1 MATDVP
7 DAYSLQSWQ
16 EAFQHPI
23 PTVRRVEEE
32 LRRDIASNKDK
43 LRSLVGMRYREL
55 LGTAQTIVEMNDE
68 IQEVETKL
76 SSIGRRCNP
85 RLIENKSNIAAVD
98 EGLYT
103 LPSTNSV
110 EILGIVNMSHIGV
123 DERAIA
129 AQLAL
134 LHSCTSA
141 GYRLFR
147 KHGSNLLIAK
157 LLVISRLLHK
167 TLSQSNRAPV
177 FLENLRTQLASLRR
191 SLLKRIG
198 RKLATPNYSIQE
210 IIEAMSAY
218 CLATSSSSTDV
229 LRQFHQVRLEA
240 IQAVLLREDP
250 SFANIEQSLK
260 LLIHTLKR
268 TSELL
273 SGSLSDALGKLT
285 IHPILDDPE
294 VRKLDGLAIDIFER
308 WVANDI
314 RNFTPWVKH
323 IDLSKSEAGQ
333 IIKDWSRKGFRALTD
348 GMRKNLERSQNLKEI
363 LLLRRNLLG
372 IWLPVQSS
380 TPCHSPLEILEGI
393 RGAVNN
399 QLVSI
404 LRAQAK
410 GLTLLGLEISSTIT
424 GWGEIEDGASSLSLW
439 DANVVFLDSSGGATT
454 FKREIIN
461 RTLGRDSKVLQISG
475 SYTTWLSGVEECK
488 DMIDDLKKIRWEDIV
503 EDDED
508 EDVLQNTVGILNQD
522 DPDLL
527 QKEYETT
534 LTKGFSALQT
544 CLHSAL
550 ANMSGSHRG
559 KQAAF
564 MLRVIRE
571 IRGQIPRGI
580 SAEDHLFADG
590 LVPKLHDILAV
601 EISSQILP
609 SIITRALGKR
619 HGAGC
624 AGRTLWEGNPP
635 LPIQPSPAAFK
646 LLQKLV
652 TTMEEQGPDLWNPS
666 AVGVLKN
673 KLHKMISSSI
683 SADLEKS
690 TDSAAS
696 DAQSPIHNEH
706 QPDNKTPNGD
716 SAPEV
721 TVAELP
727 REPTTPA
734 DVSSEVLRDR
744 KIQLVF
750 DVFYL
755 EEALSIRNFHHPK
768 AEDDLGSIVELV
780 RKDIDLDGDT
790 ELRTLESRAQ
800 KYWKQTQLLFGLLG

>member
-7 DAYSLQSWQ
+7 DAYSLKSWQ

-23 PTVRRVEEE
+23 PTVRRVEQE
-32 LRRDIASNKDK
+32 LRRDISSNKDK

-76 SSIGRRCNP
+76 SNIGRQCNP
-85 RLIENKSNIAAVD
+85 RLIEKKSNIATVD
-98 EGLYT
+98 EG
-103 LPSTNSV
+103 
-110 EILGIVNMSHIGV
+110 V
-123 DERAIA
+123 DDRAIA

-134 LHSCTSA
+134 LHSCTST

-177 FLENLRTQLASLRR
+177 FVENLRIRLASLRR
-191 SLLKRIG
+191 SLLKRIE
-198 RKLATPNYSIQE
+198 RKLAAPNYSTLE
-210 IIEAMSAY
+210 IIETMSAY
-218 CLATSSSSTDV
+218 CLATNSSSTDV
-229 LRQFHQVRLEA
+229 LRHFHQVRLEA
-240 IQAVLLREDP
+240 IQAILLREDP
-250 SFANIEQSLK
+250 TFANIEQSLK

-273 SGSLSDALGKLT
+273 SGSLSDALAKLT
-285 IHPILDDPE
+285 VHPILDDPE

-314 RNFTPWVKH
+314 RNFTPWVKN
-323 IDLSKSEAGQ
+323 INLPKLESGK
-333 IIKDWSRKGFRALTD
+333 IIKDWSREGFGALIG
-348 GMRKNLERSQNLKEI
+348 GMGKNLARSQNLKDL
-363 LLLRRNLLG
+363 LLLRRTLLD

-410 GLTLLGLEISSTIT
+410 GLTLLGLEISSSIT
-424 GWGEIEDGASSLSLW
+424 SWSDIEEAISVPSLW
-439 DANVVFLDSSGGATT
+439 DPDVAFLDSSGGATT

-475 SYTTWLSGVEECK
+475 SYAAWLSAVEECK
-488 DMIDDLKKIRWEDIV
+488 DMIDDLKKIKWEDIV

-508 EDVLQNTVGILNQD
+508 EDVLQNTVGVLNQD

-527 QKEYETT
+527 QKEYQTT
-534 LTKGFSALQT
+534 LIKGFSALQT

-571 IRGQIPRGI
+571 IRGHIPRALSVG
-580 SAEDHLFADG
+580 DHLFADD

-601 EISSQILP
+601 EISSQLLP
-609 SIITRALGKR
+609 SIITRALGNR
-619 HGAGC
+619 RGAGC
-624 AGRTLWEGNPP
+624 AGRTLWEGDPP

-652 TTMEEQGPDLWNPS
+652 TTMEQQGPDLWNLS

-673 KLHKMISSSI
+673 KLRKMVSSTV

-690 TDSAAS
+690 TYGATS
-696 DAQSPIHNEH
+696 DAKTPLQDEH
-706 QPDNKTPNGD
+706 QPGNETPNGD
-716 SAPEV
+716 SAPEA
-721 TVAELP
+721 TMAELP
-727 REPTTPA
+727 QEPPIPA
-734 DVSSEVLRDR
+734 KVSSEVLRDR

-755 EEALSIRNFHHPK
+755 DEALSMRN
-768 AEDDLGSIVELV
+768 ARQSQVEGDLGSIVELV
-780 RKDIDLDGDT
+780 RNDVDLDGDT
-790 ELRTLESRAQ
+790 ALGTIKSRAQ
-800 KYWKQTQLLFGLLG
+800 EYWKQTQLLFGLLS

>member
-23 PTVRRVEEE
+23 PTVRRVEQE
-32 LRRDIASNKDK
+32 LRRDMASNKDK

-76 SSIGRRCNP
+76 SNIGRRCNP
-85 RLIENKSNIAAVD
+85 RLIEKKSNVAAVD
-98 EGLYT
+98 EGSYT
-103 LPSTNSV
+103 LPSTDSV
-110 EILGIVNMSHIGV
+110 EILGIVNTSFIGV

-134 LHSCTSA
+134 LHSCTST

-191 SLLKRIG
+191 SLLKRIE
-198 RKLATPNYSIQE
+198 RKLAAPNYSTLD
-210 IIEAMSAY
+210 IIDTMSAY
-218 CLATSSSSTDV
+218 CLVTNSSSTDV
-229 LRQFHQVRLEA
+229 LRHFHQVRLEA
-240 IQAVLLREDP
+240 IQAILLRDDP
-250 SFANIEQSLK
+250 SFANIQQSLQ
-260 LLIHTLKR
+260 LFIHTLKR

-323 IDLSKSEAGQ
+323 INLSKLEAGK
-333 IIKDWSRKGFRALTD
+333 IIKDWSREGFEALT
-348 GMRKNLERSQNLKEI
+348 GGTRKNLERSQNLKEL
-363 LLLRRNLLG
+363 LLLRRNLLD

-380 TPCHSPLEILEGI
+380 TPCHSPVEILEGI

-424 GWGEIEDGASSLSLW
+424 GWSEIEEGTSAPSLW
-439 DANVVFLDSSGGATT
+439 DLDVAFLDSSGGATA

-461 RTLGRDSKVLQISG
+461 RTLGKASKVLQISR

-488 DMIDDLKKIRWEDIV
+488 DMIDELKKIRWEDIV

-508 EDVLQNTVGILNQD
+508 EDVLQNTLGVLNQD

-559 KQAAF
+559 RQAAF

-571 IRGQIPRGI
+571 IRGHIPRGL
-580 SAEDHLFADG
+580 SAEDHLFADE

-601 EISSQILP
+601 EISCQLLP
-609 SIITRALGKR
+609 SILTRALGKR
-619 HGAGC
+619 RGAGC

-646 LLQKLV
+646 LLQKLA
-652 TTMEEQGPDLWNPS
+652 TAMEQQGSDLWNPS

-683 SADLEKS
+683 SADLENS
-690 TDSAAS
+690 THGATS
-696 DAQSPIHNEH
+696 DARSPIHNEH
-706 QPDNKTPNGD
+706 QPGNKTPNGD
-716 SAPEV
+716 GAPEA

-727 REPTTPA
+727 QEPTTTA
-734 DVSSEVLRDR
+734 DASSEVLRDR

-750 DVFYL
+750 DVFYMN
-755 EEALSIRNFHHPK
+755 EALCMRNARPPQ
-768 AEDDLGSIVELV
+768 AEDDVRSIVELV
-780 RKDIDLDGDT
+780 RKDIGLDGDT
-790 ELRTLESRAQ
+790 ELGTLKSRAQ
-800 KYWKQTQLLFGLLG
+800 EYWKQTQLLFGLLS